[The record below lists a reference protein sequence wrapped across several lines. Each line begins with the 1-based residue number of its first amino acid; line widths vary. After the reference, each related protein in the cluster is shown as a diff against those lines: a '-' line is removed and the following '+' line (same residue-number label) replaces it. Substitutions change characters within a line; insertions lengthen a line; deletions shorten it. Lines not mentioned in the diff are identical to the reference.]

1 MSFPDNDCMPAEE
14 AELDAFFYVAMFVAF
29 YLLLPELAIALWR
42 YIVPA
47 AFVSVPEAAVDK
59 YCGLVLAQD
68 DVGCAWEPAHVDSV
82 AVTARVQVTAHN

>member
-1 MSFPDNDCMPAEE
+1 MPAEE

-47 AFVSVPEAAVDK
+47 AFVAVPKTAVDK
-59 YCGLVLAQD
+59 
-68 DVGCAWEPAHVDSV
+68 SRF
-82 AVTARVQVTAHN
+82 AVSIMCIANGHA